1 NLPVGDGTHPI
12 FTLKARAVLVDMEE
26 GVVNQLLMG
35 NLSELFNSTQ
45 LITDISGSGNNWA
58 HGHNF
63 YGPKYSGTIIEK
75 VRREAEICSS
85 LQGFFL
91 LHSLGGGTGSGLG
104 SYILELL
111 HDAYP
116 KVFRFS
122 ASLFPSTDDDVIT
135 SPYNSVLSIGSLT
148 QHADCVFPIENQ
160 ALIDIL
166 RKKGQHKCQSSEEK
180 RNKAPFDAMNALVS
194 SLLLNLTSSMR
205 FEGQLNVD
213 LNEITTNLIPY
224 PRLHYLISSMALFT
238 PKGKLPWHPNQH
250 TKLVNQVFLFSDA
263 LSKDNYLIKSNPLE
277 SVYFNCAFLLRGTP
291 CSISD
296 VNESIVRSSQRLNM
310 IHWNTG
316 GFKVGVCRQ
325 PASGIPLSL
334 VCLANNTC
342 IRNRLLAMKHSF
354 NMLFRK
360 RVYIHHYTEYMDF
373 GMFNVCSG
381 S

>member
-1 NLPVGDGTHPI
+1 MALKEHAACNSNGWFDDSLSSYFHNVDARFDPPINLPVGDGTHPI

-26 GVVNQLLMG
+26 GVVNQLLRG

-63 YGPKYSGTIIEK
+63 YGPKYSDTIIEK
-75 VRREAEICSS
+75 VRRE
-85 LQGFFL
+85 GFFL

-135 SPYNSVLSIGSLT
+135 SPYNS
-148 QHADCVFPIENQ
+148 
-160 ALIDIL
+160 
-166 RKKGQHKCQSSEEK
+166 
-180 RNKAPFDAMNALVS
+180 
-194 SLLLNLTSSMR
+194 R
-205 FEGQLNVD
+205 FE
-213 LNEITTNLIPY
+213 
-224 PRLHYLISSMALFT
+224 R
-238 PKGKLPWHPNQH
+238 
-250 TKLVNQVFLFSDA
+250 
-263 LSKDNYLIKSNPLE
+263 NYYKSNTL
-277 SVYFNCAFLLRGTP
+277 SAFTLPHIKHGTFYT
-291 CSISD
+291 
-296 VNESIVRSSQRLNM
+296 LK

-373 GMFNVCSG
+373 GMFDVCSG
-381 S
+381 IMDTLIEDYGTFESMQHQKVRHLKLMCDLAKR